1 MKKIGAPQ
9 YYRLYETYLDCKS
22 RSKRKIKPTSK
33 FMNEGINEDEKL
45 IRPLLENSSVL
56 QKEGERSFRVVT
68 ECVMTLCYHL
78 CPGMWCSREHC
89 ESYSTSHAYYCMKTK
104 PSECK
109 VYKKYI
115 EGVEKRKNM
124 DNQKTNNL

>member
-1 MKKIGAPQ
+1 MKKVGTPQ
-9 YYRLYETYLDCKS
+9 YRLYKTYLDCKS

-45 IRPLLENSSVL
+45 IRPLLENSSIL
-56 QKEGERSFRVVT
+56 QKDGERSFRVVT
-68 ECVMTLCYHL
+68 ECVMTLCHHL
-78 CPGMWCSREHC
+78 CPGIWCSRVHC

-104 PSECK
+104 PSACN

-115 EGVEKRKNM
+115 EGVEKRNNM
-124 DNQKTNNL
+124 DNQKTNNI